1 MAINF
6 DRIPT
11 ENPFTLPE
19 PGIYRA
25 RIAEAKMTPSKTPG
39 KPPYIAVKY
48 ELLDKFGKK
57 LSTVYDNIVE
67 SDHPAVLYK
76 TGRLIL
82 ALGLNLTGD
91 VELKDLCKII
101 VGKELCM
108 EITHEADN
116 RNPDDRTKDRAK
128 PKLFG
133 SEVFWPIKDA
143 ARLIGDVELQS
154 TDDEALPFDVGD
166 EPTAMP
172 DAEPTL
178 MDIADEDY

>member
-25 RIAEAKMTPSKTPG
+25 RIAEAQMTPSKTPG

-48 ELLDKFGKK
+48 ELLDKADRKIG
-57 LSTVYDNIVE
+57 TVYDNIVE
-67 SDHPAVLYK
+67 SDHAAVLYK

-82 ALGLNLTGD
+82 ALGLNLTGN

-101 VGKELCM
+101 VGKKLCM

-116 RNPDDRTKDRAK
+116 RNPDDRSKDRAK

-133 SEVFWPIKDA
+133 SEVFWHINDA
-143 ARLIGDVELQS
+143 ARLIGDVEPQFS
-154 TDDEALPFDVGD
+154 NEPLPFDVD
-166 EPTAMP
+166 EPTDAMP
-172 DAEPTL
+172 AEEPTL
-178 MDIADEDY
+178 MSIADEEY

>member
-67 SDHPAVLYK
+67 SDRSSYSC
-76 TGRLIL
+76 TGSQPHWRCR
-82 ALGLNLTGD
+82 AERP
-91 VELKDLCKII
+91 VQ
-101 VGKELCM
+101 
-108 EITHEADN
+108 DN
-116 RNPDDRTKDRAK
+116 RR
-128 PKLFG
+128 
-133 SEVFWPIKDA
+133 
-143 ARLIGDVELQS
+143 
-154 TDDEALPFDVGD
+154 
-166 EPTAMP
+166 
-172 DAEPTL
+172 
-178 MDIADEDY
+178 